1 MATDSRA
8 VRRGLPRVPGD
19 PPWPPVASTGPGD
32 PPVSP
37 VETPVLRDDPPVPAV
52 EAPTPAVEAPAAAPA
67 LRRGLPRVTPSEP
80 PASVGAAVVTQPE
93 PAAEP
98 AEQPAAAPA
107 AAPAAEP
114 AVVPAQPV
122 VRKAEPRQYGPYT
135 RAQWV
140 GAVAVSVAVLVLLA
154 AIVVAL
160 AQYLVSL
167 PSVRDFLA
175 TYPGANP
182 LPADAPVGLPAWLGW
197 QHFLNTFFLV
207 LIVRSGLQ
215 VRRDKRPAAFWARR
229 GSRRRISLTLWFH
242 QSLDILWIANG
253 IVFVIL
259 LFTTG
264 QWMRIVPTSWAV
276 FPNALSATLQ
286 YLTLDWPTE
295 NGWVNYNALQ
305 QLAYF
310 TVVFVAAP
318 LAIITGVRMS
328 GVWPKRAATLN
339 RLYPVEWARRVHF
352 PVMVFF
358 VAFVVVHV
366 ALVLTTGALRNLNHM
381 YAALGSTDPH
391 AYAGNP
397 IGFVIFVLSLVVIGA
412 AWVAARPLVLAPIA
426 SLFGKVSR

>member
-1 MATDSRA
+1 MPSVETPA
-8 VRRGLPRVPGD
+8 P
-19 PPWPPVASTGPGD
+19 
-32 PPVSP
+32 P
-37 VETPVLRDDPPVPAV
+37 VETPVASPV
-52 EAPTPAVEAPAAAPA
+52 
-67 LRRGLPRVTPSEP
+67 LRRGLPRATAIDP
-80 PASVGAAVVTQPE
+80 PASAAAVAATQPE
-93 PAAEP
+93 PAAV
-98 AEQPAAAPA
+98 PAAAVPA
-107 AAPAAEP
+107 TAPAVEP
-114 AVVPAQPV
+114 VVVPARPV
-122 VRKAEPRQYGPYT
+122 QRRAEPRQYGPYT
-135 RAQWV
+135 RSQWV
-140 GAVAVSVAVLVLLA
+140 GSVAVSVAVLVLLA
-154 AIVVAL
+154 ATVVAL

-167 PSVRDFLA
+167 PAVQDFLE

-182 LPADAPVGLPAWLGW
+182 LPAEAPVGLPAWLGW

-253 IVFVIL
+253 IVFVVL
-259 LFTTG
+259 LFATG

-310 TVVFVAAP
+310 SVVFLAAP

-339 RLYPVEWARRVHF
+339 RLYPVEWARTVHF

-381 YAALGSTDPH
+381 YAALGSTDPA
-391 AYAGNP
+391 AYADNP
-397 IGFVIFVLSLVVIGA
+397 TGFLIFVASLLVIGA

>member
-19 PPWPPVASTGPGD
+19 PPWPPV
-32 PPVSP
+32 
-37 VETPVLRDDPPVPAV
+37 ET
-52 EAPTPAVEAPAAAPA
+52 APAATPATTSDAAPA
-67 LRRGLPRVTPSEP
+67 APVLRRGLPRATRMEP
-80 PASVGAAVVTQPE
+80 PPPVAVAATP
-93 PAAEP
+93 AEP
-98 AEQPAAAPA
+98 AVEPEAPPPAEPAP
-107 AAPAAEP
+107 APAAEP
-114 AVVPAQPV
+114 AVVPA
-122 VRKAEPRQYGPYT
+122 RELAPRAAPRSYGPYT
-135 RAQWV
+135 RVQLV
-140 GAVAVSVAVLVLLA
+140 GAAGVGVAGLVLLA

-160 AQYLVSL
+160 AQFVVSL
-167 PSVRDFLA
+167 PPVRDFLVSY
-175 TYPGANP
+175 TGANP
-182 LPADAPVGLPAWLGW
+182 LPAEAPVGLPAWLGW
-197 QHFLNTFFLV
+197 QHLLNTFFLV
-207 LIVRSGLQ
+207 LIIRSGLQ

-242 QSLDILWIANG
+242 QSLDILWIVNG

-259 LFTTG
+259 LFATG

-286 YLTLDWPTE
+286 YLSLDWPTE

-310 TVVFVAAP
+310 SVVFVAAP
-318 LAIITGVRMS
+318 LAILSGVRMS

-339 RLYPVEWARRVHF
+339 RLYRVEWARRVHF
-352 PVMVFF
+352 PVMIFF

-366 ALVLTTGALRNLNHM
+366 ALVLATGALRNLNHM
-381 YAALGSTDPH
+381 YAALGSTDPD

-397 IGFVIFVLSLVVIGA
+397 IGFWIFVASLVLIGA

-426 SLFGKVSR
+426 RLFGRVSR